1 MATDRD
7 AAAGRIA
14 RRQHGLLTRRQ
25 ALSVGFPPS
34 AIQHQRTSGRWETT
48 EKGVYLLTGAPR
60 TWHTDLLA
68 PCLAYDGMA
77 SHRATARLL
86 HLDGF
91 DQAGLELSVA
101 RGHRELR
108 VDGTVHER
116 LDFALARQTMRLID
130 GIPTT
135 SPARLVADL
144 GAVVPY
150 PVYEAAVEELI
161 RRKLLTWPAAR
172 ASLRLH
178 ARRGRDGVGSLRLVI
193 GDRVDDHVGDS
204 VLEAHFHRESRRRG
218 LSPAVPQHSIY
229 DEQGFIARVDYAYV
243 ASRIAIELDSVTH
256 HLTRAAFEDDR
267 RKRNRL
273 KLAGWLVLEFT
284 TKMLREE
291 PDVVFAQIGLALR
304 QRAA

>member
-1 MATDRD
+1 MTPDRD

-14 RRQHGLLTRRQ
+14 RSQHGLITRRQ
-25 ALSVGFPPS
+25 ALHVGFPPS
-34 AIQHQRTSGRWETT
+34 SIQQQRATGRWETA
-48 EKGVYLLTGAPR
+48 ERGVYLVSGAPR
-60 TWHTDLLA
+60 TWHSDLLA
-68 PCLAYDGMA
+68 PCLAYEGMA

-91 DQAGLELSVA
+91 DLAGVELSVA

-108 VDGTVHER
+108 VEGTVHER
-116 LDFALARQTMRLID
+116 LDFELARRTMRRIE
-130 GIPTT
+130 GIPST

-144 GAVVPY
+144 GSVVPF

-178 ARRGRDGVGSLRLVI
+178 ARRGRDGVGALRLVV

-204 VLEAHFHRESRRRG
+204 VLEARFHREGRRRM
-218 LSPAVPQHSIY
+218 LPSAIPQHPIY
-229 DEQGFIARVDYAYV
+229 DQQGFIARVDYAYV

-284 TKMLREE
+284 TQMLREE